1 MLSPYTSGLGTV
13 LGGWVWVRTDPAES
27 LRQKKASFWRAG
39 LQETSGNSESRFLR
53 YMLGANFRLNLFE
66 IETEYTYT

>member
-1 MLSPYTSGLGTV
+1 MG
-13 LGGWVWVRTDPAES
+13 RTDPAES